1 MIFEWTSLNNVT
13 SDIVDKFDCG
23 EENFNDFL
31 KEQAKTWMSEGYAV
45 TYVAVDKNELEAGN
59 VQRIY
64 GYAAVNSTGLLY
76 KNADKNKY
84 LSCAE
89 IRMFAVARSLRGK
102 EAVDLDGVR
111 YSYKL
116 FQALM
121 QELYFISTT
130 YIGFC
135 AVTLNANDTGLG
147 LYKKFGFIQ
156 SDQYIPPVEEEKID
170 IENCTP
176 LIFSFLDLNA
186 LVTLFS

>member
-1 MIFEWTSLNNVT
+1 MNNVT

-23 EENFNDFL
+23 EETFNDFL

-89 IRMFAVARSLRGK
+89 IRMFAVARSLR
-102 EAVDLDGVR
+102 
-111 YSYKL
+111 
-116 FQALM
+116 
-121 QELYFISTT
+121 
-130 YIGFC
+130 
-135 AVTLNANDTGLG
+135 
-147 LYKKFGFIQ
+147 
-156 SDQYIPPVEEEKID
+156 
-170 IENCTP
+170 
-176 LIFSFLDLNA
+176 
-186 LVTLFS
+186 